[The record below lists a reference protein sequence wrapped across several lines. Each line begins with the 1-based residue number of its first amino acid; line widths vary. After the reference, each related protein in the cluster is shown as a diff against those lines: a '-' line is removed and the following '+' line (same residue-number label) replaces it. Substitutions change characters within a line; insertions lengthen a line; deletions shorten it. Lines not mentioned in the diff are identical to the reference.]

1 MDAATLQARLN
12 VARSFEHAI
21 GHITFRC
28 RLIPELL
35 VAGIYSRHNG
45 SHVDAARDLLAAT
58 VLGVRGATTED
69 LYLDG
74 KEAIEDSKDAAIM
87 LLDDRQ
93 DLAIELAAEIAF
105 RVAGRNKSIEADTKN
120 SLSGSATT

>member
-1 MDAATLQARLN
+1 MDAATLQARLD

-28 RLIPELL
+28 RLIPELR
-35 VAGIYSRHNG
+35 VAGIYAKHSG

-58 VLGVRGATTED
+58 VIGIRGATTQD

-74 KEAIEDSKDAAIM
+74 REPIEDSKDAAIM

-93 DLAIELAAEIAF
+93 DLAIDLAAEIAS
-105 RVAGRNKSIEADTKN
+105 RVAMRNKSIEADTKN
-120 SLSGSATT
+120 SSSGSATT